1 MGSVLPVFC
10 RKETIEEYVKK
21 VKEEH
26 TTLQKSDRDSQE
38 HRLMCSGFGHW
49 IPGKLQEMLLAL
61 RKIREKAEL
70 AENHESEESAKEEE
84 KIEDDFFMEE

>member
-26 TTLQKSDRDSQE
+26 NALQKSDRDSQE
-38 HRLMCSGFGHW
+38 HRLMGSGFGRW
-49 IPGKLQEMLLAL
+49 IPEGQA
-61 RKIREKAEL
+61 AGDV
-70 AENHESEESAKEEE
+70 AGASGDS
-84 KIEDDFFMEE
+84 

>member
-1 MGSVLPVFC
+1 MDSDIGF
-10 RKETIEEYVKK
+10 RK
-21 VKEEH
+21 
-26 TTLQKSDRDSQE
+26 
-38 HRLMCSGFGHW
+38 
-49 IPGKLQEMLLAL
+49 GKLQEMLLAL

>member
-1 MGSVLPVFC
+1 MGSVFSVIC

-26 TTLQKSDRDSQE
+26 NALQKSDRNSQE

-49 IPGKLQEMLLAL
+49 IPEGQA
-61 RKIREKAEL
+61 AG
-70 AENHESEESAKEEE
+70 
-84 KIEDDFFMEE
+84 DDAGASGDS